1 MCQSVQE
8 RLESAANS
16 DERLDIADEI
26 IPENNVVRIY
36 DRHER
41 HVLSIMP
48 CSYGDGFDLVDPD
61 GKLLHC
67 AVNGDLVKVFVDTLG
82 LEEY

>member
-8 RLESAANS
+8 RLEAAEDSN
-16 DERLDIADEI
+16 ERWDIAAEV
-26 IPENNVVRIY
+26 IPKNNVVRIY

-41 HVLSIMP
+41 HVLSILP
-48 CSYGDGFDLVDPD
+48 CLDGDGFDLVHPD
-61 GKLLHC
+61 GKVLYC